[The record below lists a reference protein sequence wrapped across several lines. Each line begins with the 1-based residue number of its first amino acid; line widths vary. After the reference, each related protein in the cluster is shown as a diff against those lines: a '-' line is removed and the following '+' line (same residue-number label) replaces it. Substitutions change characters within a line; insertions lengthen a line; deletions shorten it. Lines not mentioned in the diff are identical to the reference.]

1 MSLLLSIILFSHF
14 GYYCNKRL
22 LAYSPE
28 FCRKAMTFEKVSFIV
43 SRRSFWLPSLLLAGP
58 PTLAPWAD
66 PVPTR
71 TSSGV
76 NVSYVNG

>member
-1 MSLLLSIILFSHF
+1 
-14 GYYCNKRL
+14 
-22 LAYSPE
+22 
-28 FCRKAMTFEKVSFIV
+28 
-43 SRRSFWLPSLLLAGP
+43 LPSLLLAGP